1 MPPALGIPQAD
12 LPDRD
17 GATRSHKPTQHR
29 RCISL
34 DAADQSFIKNPKA
47 EAKMKL
53 LIPSVLI
60 ALAVLATVVSFANYH
75 TTMDS
80 EPSFQ
85 LARKFCP
92 GGKC

>member
-1 MPPALGIPQAD
+1 
-12 LPDRD
+12 
-17 GATRSHKPTQHR
+17 
-29 RCISL
+29 
-34 DAADQSFIKNPKA
+34 
-47 EAKMKL
+47 MKL